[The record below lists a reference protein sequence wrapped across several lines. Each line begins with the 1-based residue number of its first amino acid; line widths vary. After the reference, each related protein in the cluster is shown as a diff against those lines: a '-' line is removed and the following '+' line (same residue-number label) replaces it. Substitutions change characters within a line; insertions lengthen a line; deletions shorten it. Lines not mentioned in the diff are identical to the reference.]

1 MAPMGEKT
9 LILLHGWGMN
19 PAVFEPLQRALGARV
34 RVSAPPLPGYPRS
47 GWPQAA
53 DFSRQ
58 VEAMAQTLPAGR
70 LLGWSLGGIYA
81 LELALRYP
89 ARFEDL
95 TLIACNPCFVARPG
109 WSCAIDESIFDEFGA
124 GLVRDRQRTLKR
136 FIALQLDGEPAAR
149 ELARG
154 LWRSVDAAGK
164 PAAGVL
170 RFGLDLLKVADYR
183 RRLAELAL
191 PARWILGERD
201 RLVPIALAQQIAD
214 FNVDIRVESVAGAA
228 HAPFLSH
235 SGQIA
240 AYLQAPRGCR

>member
-1 MAPMGEKT
+1 MACMGETT

-19 PAVFEPLQRALGARV
+19 PAVFEPLKQALGARAP
-34 RVSAPPLPGYPRS
+34 VSAPALPGYPRS
-47 GWPQAA
+47 AWPHAA

-70 LLGWSLGGIYA
+70 LLGWSLGGVYA

-89 ARFEDL
+89 GRFEDL

-109 WSCAIDESIFDEFGA
+109 WSCAIDESIFDEFGS
-124 GLVRDRQRTLKR
+124 GLARDWQRTLKR
-136 FIALQLDGEPAAR
+136 FLALQLDGEPAAR

-154 LWRSVDAAGK
+154 LWRSVAAAGE

-170 RFGLDLLKVADYR
+170 RFGLDLLKQADYR
-183 RRLAELAL
+183 ARLGELGL
-191 PARWILGERD
+191 PARWILGQRD

-214 FNVDIRVESVAGAA
+214 LNAGIQVESVAGAA

-235 SGQIA
+235 PERIA
-240 AYLQAPRGCR
+240 AHLRAPPGCH